1 MSDMFALSNQ
11 QERKE
16 FLAKTV
22 EAFAERAH
30 QHDAEGSFPHENF
43 TTLKSIR
50 YPGLSV
56 PKEYGGKGISLTE
69 LLELQEIIAKADGS
83 TALSIGWH
91 MGIIMTLGE
100 KGTWDE
106 AVYREVVNDVIE
118 NGALLNNA
126 ASEPATG
133 SPTRGGRPE
142 TTAVKVDGGYEITG
156 RKTFTT
162 LAPTLDYF
170 VVSAAI
176 EGSDEVGNFLI
187 RRDLDGVAVKNT
199 WDALGMRATGSDDLI
214 LNRVIVRDKDYVETL
229 TPGFKDAAGWLLH
242 IPVTYLG
249 IASAALSYSA
259 SAANNYSPNSI
270 DGTIADLPN
279 VQQKIGEAELLRVR
293 NQHFLYAVSKKWD
306 ESSDEERNNMKLEL
320 GAVKH
325 SVVND
330 AQTIVDLA
338 MRVVGARSLAT
349 GNPLGRYYRDVRA
362 GLHNPPMDDM
372 TITQLAKATFER
384 NP

>member
-83 TALSIGWH
+83 TALAIGWH

-100 KGTWDE
+100 KRTWDDE
-106 AVYREVVNDVIE
+106 VYREVVSDVIE

-126 ASEPATG
+126 ASELATG
-133 SPTRGGRPE
+133 SPTRGGKPE

-199 WDALGMRATGSDDLI
+199 WDTLGMRATGSDDLI

-249 IASAALSYSA
+249 IATAALSYSA
-259 SAANNYSPNSI
+259 SAANNHSPNSI

-293 NQHFLYAVSKKWD
+293 NRHFLYAVSKKWD
-306 ESSDEERNNMKLEL
+306 ESSNEERNNMKLEL

-330 AQTIVDLA
+330 AQTIVDLS